1 MPPPRVES
9 QRLTSN
15 RDSTTAASSSTAART
30 SGYPTP
36 AGSTTAAPAPAT
48 RDSASGAIAAAP
60 PEISAALFREFANA
74 ITARSFGRL
83 TAAFPQPSDQA
94 AAKVWA
100 DFLVFVRD
108 YTPRALVR
116 STSVNASANPPTI
129 SGVIEFRWSSDAG
142 YDRTRAATFTGYAIP
157 ITGGWQ
163 LRGVAMDKRF
173 W

>member
-1 MPPPRVES
+1 M
-9 QRLTSN
+9 
-15 RDSTTAASSSTAART
+15 
-30 SGYPTP
+30 
-36 AGSTTAAPAPAT
+36 
-48 RDSASGAIAAAP
+48 
-60 PEISAALFREFANA
+60 
-74 ITARSFGRL
+74 
-83 TAAFPQPSDQA
+83 
-94 AAKVWA
+94 WA

-157 ITGGWQ
+157 ITGGWR
-163 LRGVAMDKRF
+163 LRGVVMDKRF